1 MRRRVRKDP
10 IISKLST
17 IPVTCPQRPAGM
29 SDVPICAA
37 CAPPASRV
45 SPWGRLT
52 ANLCRGQGLARCSR
66 KLDRC
71 QLRPSHDPPS
81 SPHQTAERV
90 LAAHARPSFASAPE
104 GGGWSAK
111 RRTRG
116 RTACVSRRMR
126 GACEAPVEPFAKGR
140 RPPLGAPTV
149 AFVVTREARDCSA
162 PAHDRTGRGC
172 APSSAR
178 LIRYE
183 SIT

>member
-81 SPHQTAERV
+81 SPYQTAERV

-104 GGGWSAK
+104 GADGAPRGAPGVEPHAYRVACGALARRRSNPSPKGDDRLSALRPWRLSSPGK
-111 RRTRG
+111 P
-116 RTACVSRRMR
+116 AIAPLRRMTGPVA
-126 GACEAPVEPFAKGR
+126 GAHPHQQ
-140 RPPLGAPTV
+140 
-149 AFVVTREARDCSA
+149 D
-162 PAHDRTGRGC
+162 
-172 APSSAR
+172 
-178 LIRYE
+178 
-183 SIT
+183 